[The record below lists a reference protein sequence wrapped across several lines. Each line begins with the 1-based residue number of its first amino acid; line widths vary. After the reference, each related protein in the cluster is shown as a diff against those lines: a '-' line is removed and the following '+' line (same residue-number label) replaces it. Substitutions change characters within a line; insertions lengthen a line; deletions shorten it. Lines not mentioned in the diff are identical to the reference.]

1 MKEAFNE
8 LFETQKK
15 NREQCPWAKI
25 QNIEGYSLYLK
36 DELEELLTA
45 IKNKDWNN
53 VKEETGDMFLI
64 LVFLSVMAEE
74 KGLFT
79 LKEVIQTTTEKIKL
93 RKPWV
98 FSDMKGIDNP
108 EKASQMWKE
117 IKEKLK

>member
-1 MKEAFNE
+1 
-8 LFETQKK
+8 
-15 NREQCPWAKI
+15 
-25 QNIEGYSLYLK
+25 
-36 DELEELLTA
+36 
-45 IKNKDWNN
+45 
-53 VKEETGDMFLI
+53 MFLI

-79 LKEVIQTTTEKIKL
+79 LKEVIQNTTEKIKL